1 MSEIWIQQEQLNTEF
16 DEMVGHY
23 VQLEGPIDSVYFISE
38 TMESVDDRD
47 EQRDFLLAFL
57 IKQDRYPLYLTFLCD
72 DMMAEE
78 FEKEFNELGIEYR
91 YELLEEKQAYYTFFK
106 RVTYHPR
113 CFTLPIKDARTLSL
127 ALEHTFYLANMNEF
141 YSLSY
146 SENLSFELKRVKE
159 WRRWKNV
166 SIPIFKTEEDTTFI
180 TIFHDGAG
188 FFLFSNEDR
197 YSSIQKVCST
207 FPEGSRVV
215 QINDQLIDQDEEA

>member
-1 MSEIWIQQEQLNTEF
+1 MSEIWIQEEQLNAEF

-78 FEKEFNELGIEYR
+78 FEKEFNQLGIEYS

-113 CFTLPIKDARTLSL
+113 CFNLPIKDARTLSL
-127 ALEHTFYLANMNEF
+127 ALEHTFYLANMNQF

-146 SENLSFELKRVKE
+146 SKNLSFELKRVKE
-159 WRRWKNV
+159 WGRWKNV
-166 SIPIFKTEEDTTFI
+166 SIPIFKTAEDTTFI

-188 FFLFSNEDR
+188 FFLFSNESR
-197 YSSIQKVCST
+197 YSSIQKVCLT

>member
-1 MSEIWIQQEQLNTEF
+1 MSEIWIQEEQLNAEF
-16 DEMVGHY
+16 YEMVGHY
-23 VQLEGPIDSVYFISE
+23 VQLEGNIESVYFISE
-38 TMESVDDRD
+38 TIESVDGRE
-47 EQRDFLLAFL
+47 EQRDFLLDFL
-57 IKQDRYPLYLTFLCD
+57 IEQNRYPLYLTFLCD

-78 FEKEFNELGIEYR
+78 FEEEFNQLGIEYS
-91 YELLEEKQAYYTFFK
+91 YELLEEKQAYYIFFK

-113 CFTLPIKDARTLSL
+113 CFTLSIKDARTLSL

-146 SENLSFELKRVKE
+146 SKDIRFELRKVKE
-159 WRRWKNV
+159 WSRWKNV
-166 SIPIFKTEEDTTFI
+166 SIPIFKTEEDATFI

-207 FPEGSRVV
+207 FPEGSKVV
-215 QINDQLIDQDEEA
+215 QINDQLLDI

>member
-1 MSEIWIQQEQLNTEF
+1 MSEVWIQEEHLNADF
-16 DEMVGHY
+16 YEMVGHY
-23 VQLEGPIDSVYFISE
+23 VQLEGTIESVYFISE

-47 EQRDFLLAFL
+47 EQRDFLLDFL

-72 DMMAEE
+72 DMMAED
-78 FEKEFNELGIEYR
+78 FEKEFNQLGIEYS

-159 WRRWKNV
+159 WGRWKNV
-166 SIPIFKTEEDTTFI
+166 FIPIFKTEEDATFI

-207 FPEGSRVV
+207 FPEDSKVV
-215 QINDQLIDQDEEA
+215 QINDQLLDI

>member
-1 MSEIWIQQEQLNTEF
+1 MSKVWVQEEHLNAEF
-16 DEMVGHY
+16 YEMVGHY
-23 VQLEGPIDSVYFISE
+23 VQLEGCIESVYFISE
-38 TMESVDDRD
+38 TIESVDDRD
-47 EQRDFLLAFL
+47 EQREFLLDFL

-78 FEKEFNELGIEYR
+78 FEEEFNQLGIEYR

-113 CFTLPIKDARTLSL
+113 RFTLPIKDARTLSL
-127 ALEHTFYLANMNEF
+127 ALEHTFYLANMNGF

-159 WRRWKNV
+159 WGRWKNV

-188 FFLFSNEDR
+188 FFLFSNESR
-197 YSSIQKVCST
+197 YSSIQKVCLT

>member
-1 MSEIWIQQEQLNTEF
+1 MSEVWIQEEHLNSDF
-16 DEMVGHY
+16 YEMVGHY
-23 VQLEGPIDSVYFISE
+23 VQLEGTIESVYFISE
-38 TMESVDDRD
+38 TTEDVEDRD
-47 EQRDFLLAFL
+47 EQRDFLLDFL
-57 IKQDRYPLYLTFLCD
+57 INQDRYPLYLTFLCD

-146 SENLSFELKRVKE
+146 SKNIRFKLKKVKE
-159 WRRWKNV
+159 WGRWKNV
-166 SIPIFKTEEDTTFI
+166 STPIFKTKEDTTFI

-197 YSSIQKVCST
+197 YSSIQRVCST

-215 QINDQLIDQDEEA
+215 QINDQEIGKDKEI